1 MVALQVAPRIRHISH
16 AEELVCPA
24 GHLCDGALVAKGLEG
39 EVAVV
44 VAHAGS
50 ADTTEGEGVE
60 HGVEEAVVDGGSS

>member
-1 MVALQVAPRIRHISH
+1 
-16 AEELVCPA
+16 
-24 GHLCDGALVAKGLEG
+24 VAKGLKG

-50 ADTTEGEGVE
+50 ADSAEGEGVE